1 MQQNSKRTR
10 SDAAFPIARKEYF
23 SNKDKRR
30 EETELKK
37 YVLIAKLRSIQCS
50 KTNKQTNNK
59 NTKEAAQVKKIRNI
73 TNNNVIN
80 YYGLTVETETRKQE
94 QHKNDNKEL

>member
-1 MQQNSKRTR
+1 MQQNSNRTR

-30 EETELKK
+30 EETELK

-50 KTNKQTNNK
+50 KTNKQT
-59 NTKEAAQVKKIRNI
+59 IRI
-73 TNNNVIN
+73 
-80 YYGLTVETETRKQE
+80 RKRQR
-94 QHKNDNKEL
+94 K